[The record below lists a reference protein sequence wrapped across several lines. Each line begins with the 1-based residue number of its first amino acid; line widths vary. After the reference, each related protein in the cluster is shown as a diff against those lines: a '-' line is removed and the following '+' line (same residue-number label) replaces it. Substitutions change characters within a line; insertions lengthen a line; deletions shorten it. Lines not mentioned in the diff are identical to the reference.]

1 MYYNEEIIKD
11 GNDAILCCVDYINI
25 EDNQPLKYADIFFA
39 VKDKLTDLIEEYI
52 VNSNESGQ
60 NAYANLSLLFEDY
73 LQVQPNTYSLEVAVE
88 NIMDCP
94 QMASYLDSKKVE
106 INIISQKSLIPTYLL
121 NRIDY
126 KKSEFVSNMSNNL
139 DCGLEG
145 FLQVLSQINK

>member
-11 GNDAILCCVDYINI
+11 GNDAILCCVDYIDI

-39 VKDKLTDLIEEYI
+39 VKDKLIDLIEEYI

-60 NAYANLSLLFEDY
+60 NAYANLSLLLEDY
-73 LQVQPNTYSLEVAVE
+73 LQIQPNTYSLEVAVE
-88 NIMDCP
+88 NIMDSP

-106 INIISQKSLIPTYLL
+106 INIISKKSLIPTYLL

-126 KKSEFVSNMSNNL
+126 KKADFKSNMMSNL